1 MNLENKHGKMKKKEV
16 RFNVSRI
23 TKLAGQ
29 VYPHNWKP
37 TKYKSE
43 QVFKCLT
50 NSKVLLKNGSSL
62 P

>member
-29 VYPHNWKP
+29 VYPHN
-37 TKYKSE
+37 
-43 QVFKCLT
+43 
-50 NSKVLLKNGSSL
+50 
-62 P
+62 